1 MSKKT
6 PRKISRGM
14 AVRMLADVM
23 LMNLALVAALVI
35 RFLILLAMGP
45 EAGLP
50 NPQATL
56 WKFFQAYWQ
65 NAPILSV
72 ICLAVFAREG
82 FYTYEGSYNGKY
94 KPLIIVKAVALTFLT
109 FGVSTYLF
117 WDLIGL
123 QDIPRGAFLLTAAIC
138 LLLCLS
144 ARTWSALWERVVRP
158 DRESRLRNRVGNA
171 RNVLVIGG
179 AGYIGSA
186 LLPKLLAQ
194 GCRVRVLDRFL
205 FGEKPIEGVAGH
217 PRLELVEGDFRHVD
231 KVVEAMQG
239 MDAVVHLGAIVGD
252 PASALDEQV
261 TVAVNLTAT
270 QMIAQVAK
278 ACGVSRFIF
287 ASTCSVYGASDELL
301 DEQSKVKP
309 ISLYGRTKL
318 AAEQGLLRMADEHF
332 APTVI
337 RFATIYGLS
346 GRTRFD
352 LVVNL
357 LAAMAKVEGK
367 ITVHGGDQWRP
378 FVHVDDAALAVS
390 TLLQTPLSAIGN
402 QIFNIGSDEQNYTI
416 RQVGELIHEQAF
428 TADLMVYDEDV
439 DKRNY
444 RVSFKKLK
452 AAIGFRPQWTLEQG
466 IAQVLEAVI
475 SGAIGDYRDKQYSN
489 VKYLKESGLIDLLR
503 VDDDWSDTVMSDDSS
518 MNLPKTEALV
528 KPRASAPSPSPA

>member
-1 MSKKT
+1 
-6 PRKISRGM
+6 M
-14 AVRMLADVM
+14 AVRMLADVV
-23 LMNLALVAALVI
+23 LINLALIAALVI
-35 RFLILLAMGP
+35 RYLLLMALGP
-45 EAGLP
+45 DVEMRDPRG
-50 NPQATL
+50 TL
-56 WKFFQAYWQ
+56 WKFAQSYWH
-65 NAPILSV
+65 NAAILSL

-82 FYTYEGSYNGKY
+82 FYTYKGSYISKY
-94 KPLIIVKAVALTFLT
+94 KPLVIVKAVGLTFLI
-109 FGVSTYLF
+109 FGVLTYLF
-117 WDLIGL
+117 WDRLGL
-123 QDIPRGAFLLTAAIC
+123 QDIPRGAFLMTALIC
-138 LLLCLS
+138 LMFCLS
-144 ARTWSALWERVVRP
+144 ARTWSLLWERVVRP
-158 DRESRLRNRVGNA
+158 ERESKIRNHLGSA

-205 FGEKPIEGVAGH
+205 FGNKPIERLVGH
-217 PRLELVEGDFRHVD
+217 SRLELVEGDFRHVD

-287 ASTCSVYGASDELL
+287 ASTCSVYGASDDLL

-332 APTVI
+332 APTVL

-390 TLLQTPLSAIGN
+390 MMLQAPLSVIGN
-402 QIFNIGSDEQNYTI
+402 EIFNVGSDAQNYTI

-428 TADLMVYDEDV
+428 TAQLIVADEDI

-444 RVSFKKLK
+444 RVSFRKLK
-452 AAIGFRPQWTLEQG
+452 HKLGFRPHWTLEQG
-466 IAQVLEAVI
+466 IAQVLEAVAN
-475 SGAIGDYRDKQYSN
+475 GAVGDYRDMQYSN
-489 VKYLKESGLIDLLR
+489 VKYLKESGLIDVLR
-503 VDDDWSDTVMSDDSS
+503 VDDDWSEALAVDDSS
-518 MNLPKTEALV
+518 GDQ
-528 KPRASAPSPSPA
+528 PATSRRQNGKVSSRS

>member
-1 MSKKT
+1 MSKYASY
-6 PRKISRGM
+6 RISRGM
-14 AVRMLADVM
+14 AVRMLADVV

-35 RFLILLAMGP
+35 RYLILMAVGP
-45 EAGLP
+45 DGEMSDP
-50 NPQATL
+50 RVTL
-56 WKFFQAYWQ
+56 WKFVQSYWH
-65 NAPILSV
+65 NAAILSL

-82 FYTYEGSYNGKY
+82 FYTYKGSYTGKY
-94 KPLIIVKAVALTFLT
+94 KPLIIVKAVGLTFLI
-109 FGVSTYLF
+109 FGVLTYLF

-123 QDIPRGAFLLTAAIC
+123 QDIPRGAFLMTAAFC
-138 LLLCLS
+138 LTFCLS
-144 ARTWSALWERVVRP
+144 ARTWSFLWERVVRP
-158 DRESRLRNRVGNA
+158 DRESRIRNQLGSA

-194 GCRVRVLDRFL
+194 GCRVRVLDCFL
-205 FGEKPIEGVAGH
+205 FGYKPIEGIVGH
-217 PRLELVEGDFRHVD
+217 TRLELVEGDFRHVD

-278 ACGVSRFIF
+278 ACGVPRFIF

-301 DEQSKVKP
+301 DEQSRVKP

-318 AAEQGLLRMADEHF
+318 AAEQGLLRMADEQF
-332 APTVI
+332 APTVL

-357 LAAMAKVEGK
+357 LSAMAKVENK

-378 FVHVDDAALAVS
+378 FVHVDDAALSVA
-390 TLLQTPLSAIGN
+390 TMLQAPLSVIGN
-402 QIFNIGSDEQNYTI
+402 QTFNIGSDAQNYTI

-428 TADLMVYDEDV
+428 TAKLVVADEDI

-444 RVSFKKLK
+444 RVSFKKVNSKL
-452 AAIGFRPQWTLEQG
+452 GFRPRWTLEQG
-466 IAQVLEAVI
+466 IAQVLEAVAN
-475 SGAIGDYRDKQYSN
+475 GAVGDYRDKQYSN

-503 VDDDWSDTVMSDDSS
+503 VDDDWSDALLGD
-518 MNLPKTEALV
+518 EA
-528 KPRASAPSPSPA
+528 PAEAAAEKRGKAKVLTHS

>member
-1 MSKKT
+1 MAKQA
-6 PRKISRGM
+6 PRRLSRGM
-14 AVRMLADVM
+14 AVRMLADVV
-23 LMNLALVAALVI
+23 LVNLALVAALVI
-35 RFLILLAMGP
+35 RFFILMAMGP
-45 EAGLP
+45 DGGMRD
-50 NPQATL
+50 PQATF
-56 WKFFQAYWQ
+56 WEFARAYWH
-65 NAPILSV
+65 NAAILSA
-72 ICLAVFAREG
+72 ICLIIFAREG
-82 FYTYEGSYNGKY
+82 FYTYKDSYIGKY
-94 KPLIIVKAVALTFLT
+94 KPLVILRAVGMTFLV
-109 FGVSTYLF
+109 FGVLTYLF
-117 WDLIGL
+117 WDRIGL
-123 QDIPRGAFLLTAAIC
+123 EDIPRGAFLLTAGFC
-138 LLLCLS
+138 LAFCLS
-144 ARTWSALWERVVRP
+144 ARTWSFLWERVVRP
-158 DRESRLRNRVGNA
+158 DRESRLRSRVGGA

-205 FGEKPIEGVAGH
+205 FGDKPIEGIVGH

-278 ACGVSRFIF
+278 ACGVPRFIF

-301 DEQSKVKP
+301 DEQSRVKP

-318 AAEQGLLRMADEHF
+318 AAEQGLMRMADDQF
-332 APTVI
+332 APTVV

-357 LAAMAKVEGK
+357 LAAMAKVENK

-378 FVHVDDAALAVS
+378 FVHVDDAALAVA
-390 TLLQTPLSAIGN
+390 TMLQAPLPAVGN
-402 QIFNIGSDEQNYTI
+402 QVFNVGSDEQNHTI
-416 RQVGELIHEQAF
+416 REVGELIHEQAF
-428 TADLMVYDEDV
+428 TAELIVADDDI

-444 RVSFKKLK
+444 RVSFRKINTEL
-452 AAIGFRPQWTLEQG
+452 GFRPRWTLEQG
-466 IAQVLEAVI
+466 IAQVLEAVA
-475 SGAIGDYRDKQYSN
+475 SGAVSNFRDKQYSN

-503 VDDDWSDTVMSDDSS
+503 VDDDWS
-518 MNLPKTEALV
+518 EALLDDEQPAEPPV
-528 KPRASAPSPSPA
+528 EVRGHSPAFATS